1 VCAAIATPM
10 RSHLTMELRQLRY
23 FVAVAEERSVTRAA
37 EKLWI
42 AQPGLS
48 TQIRRLE
55 NELGIR
61 LFDRHTRGVDLTE
74 AGELFLD
81 RARVTLA
88 AAEAARSTGR
98 DLEAGLVGSIRL
110 GVATCAGWRG
120 TSALLATFARDRPDV
135 EVTVSESYGGTLTRD
150 LRDGRLDAVLAP
162 AMFATAELP
171 QLTIG
176 REPWLV
182 LAGASHRLAGAGG
195 RVTAGE
201 LHAERLVVT
210 GHRDAAAYD
219 RAVAETL
226 TELGVVCELSRS
238 GSGPAF
244 YAPVVAGDALAL
256 TTSPAAS
263 AGGLAARCLEP
274 VRTIDFALFWRDRT
288 PAPALDGF
296 IAAARSSAQGERRR
310 RLGRDLV
317 PIP

>member
-1 VCAAIATPM
+1 
-10 RSHLTMELRQLRY
+10 
-23 FVAVAEERSVTRAA
+23 
-37 EKLWI
+37 
-42 AQPGLS
+42 
-48 TQIRRLE
+48 
-55 NELGIR
+55 
-61 LFDRHTRGVDLTE
+61 VDLTE

-120 TSALLATFARDRPDV
+120 TPELLASFAHDWPDV
-135 EVTVSESYGGTLTRD
+135 EVTVSESYGGTLIRD

-162 AMFATAELP
+162 AMFATAELLK
-171 QLTIG
+171 LTVG

-182 LAGASHRLAGAGG
+182 LAGASHRLAGSDGPVA
-195 RVTAGE
+195 AGE

-226 TELGVVCELSRS
+226 TGLGVTCELSRA

-244 YAPVVAGDALAL
+244 YAPVVSGDALAL
-256 TTSPAAS
+256 TTSPTAS
-263 AGGLAARCLEP
+263 AGGLAARRLEP
-274 VRTIDFALFWRDRT
+274 SHAIDFALFWRDKT
-288 PAPALDGF
+288 PTPALDRF
-296 IAAARSSAQGERRR
+296 IGEARSCAAVEPQQRF
-310 RLGRDLV
+310 GRELARV
-317 PIP
+317 A

>member
-1 VCAAIATPM
+1 
-10 RSHLTMELRQLRY
+10 MELRHLRY
-23 FVAVAEERSVTRAA
+23 FVAVAEERSFTRAA

-55 NELGIR
+55 GELGIR
-61 LFDRHTRGVDLTE
+61 LFERHTRGVNLTE

-81 RARVTLA
+81 RVRVTLA
-88 AAEAARSTGR
+88 AAEAALSTGR

-120 TSALLATFARDRPDV
+120 TPELLTTFARERPDV
-135 EVTVSESYGGTLTRD
+135 EVTVSESYGGTLMRD

-162 AMFATAELP
+162 AMFASAELHR
-171 QLTIG
+171 LTVG

-182 LAGASHRLAGAGG
+182 LAGASHRLAGSDGPVAAGD
-195 RVTAGE
+195 
-201 LHAERLVVT
+201 LQAERLVVT

-226 TELGVVCELSRS
+226 TELGVVCELARV

-244 YAPVVAGDALAL
+244 YAPVAAGDALAL
-256 TTSPAAS
+256 TTSPAAP
-263 AGGLAARCLEP
+263 AGCLAARRLKP
-274 VRTIDFALFWRDRT
+274 VRSIDFALFWQDRS
-288 PAPALDGF
+288 PAPALDRF
-296 IAAARSSAQGERRR
+296 IDAARSCAEGEPEQ
-310 RLGRDLV
+310 RLGRELAGV
-317 PIP
+317 A

>member
-1 VCAAIATPM
+1 
-10 RSHLTMELRQLRY
+10 MELRHLRY
-23 FVAVAEERSVTRAA
+23 FVAVAEEHSFTRAA
-37 EKLWI
+37 ERLWI

-55 NELGIR
+55 GELGIV
-61 LFDRHTRGVDLTE
+61 LFARHTRGVDLTE

-98 DLEAGLVGSIRL
+98 DLEAGLVGSIRV

-120 TSALLATFARDRPDV
+120 TSTLLATFARDRPDV

-162 AMFATAELP
+162 VMFATPELL
-171 QLTIG
+171 QLAMG
-176 REPWLV
+176 PEQWLV
-182 LAGASHRLAGAGG
+182 LAGPSHRLAGAEGP
-195 RVTAGE
+195 VAAGE
-201 LHAERLVVT
+201 LNAERVVVA

-226 TELGVVCELSRS
+226 TELGVACELSRA

-244 YAPVVAGDALAL
+244 YEPVVSGDALAL
-256 TTSPAAS
+256 TTSPPAS
-263 AGGLAARCLEP
+263 AGGLAVRRLEP
-274 VRTIDFALFWRDRT
+274 VRAIDFALFWRDKT
-288 PAPALDGF
+288 PAPALERF
-296 IAAARSSAQGERRR
+296 IDAARSAAEGKPGHRS
-310 RLGRDLV
+310 GRELALV
-317 PIP
+317 A